1 MGLSVRSPL
10 PVHIAIVAG
19 ELSGD
24 LLGAGLITALKLHYP
39 QARFVGIGGPEML
52 AQGFETVVPLERL
65 AVMGL
70 VEVLRHLPE
79 SDIELLKVKGINRD
93 L

>member
-1 MGLSVRSPL
+1 MR
-10 PVHIAIVAG
+10 IALVAG

-24 LLGAGLITALKLHYP
+24 LLGAGLIAALKERYP
-39 QARFVGIGGPEML
+39 HAQFSGIGGPAMIS
-52 AQGFETVVPLERL
+52 QGMESWTPLERL

-79 SDIELLKVKGINRD
+79 LFRIRRQL
-93 L
+93 